1 MLKLDDAPRRLL
13 IELTASQDTTLAEL
27 SRGMGRN
34 HAYLQQFVMRGSPRE
49 LPEFAREFLGQRFG
63 VNPDSFRL
71 TPRQTPPKV
80 PLQVMRDSTNAPDIS
95 AMPLNVP
102 VYGTAVGGSSGAFQ
116 MNGNVVDYVRRPP
129 GIARAQGVFAVYVQ
143 GDSMSPWRFPGDPI
157 YINPARPARQGDH
170 VLVELQSERD
180 GEPGAA
186 FVKRLVTVSA
196 TSVRL
201 AQYNPVRDDIEIP
214 REQVRQILRIVEW
227 AELLGF

>member
-1 MLKLDDAPRRLL
+1 MFKHDDAPRRLL
-13 IELTASQDTTLAEL
+13 VELTASHDTTLAEL

-49 LPEFAREFLGQRFG
+49 LPEFARDFLAQRFA
-63 VNPDSFRL
+63 VDPDSFRL
-71 TPRQTPPKV
+71 TPRQTPPTL
-80 PLQVMRDSTNAPDIS
+80 PSHLQRNTTIAPDIG

-102 VYGTAVGGSSGAFQ
+102 VYGTAVGGSSGEFQ

-129 GIARAQGVFAVYVQ
+129 GISRTQGVFAVYVQ

-186 FVKRLVTVSA
+186 FVKRLVSVSA
-196 TSVRL
+196 TAVRL
-201 AQYNPVRDDIEIP
+201 AQYNPARDDIEFP
-214 REQVRQILRIVEW
+214 RDKVRQILRIVEW